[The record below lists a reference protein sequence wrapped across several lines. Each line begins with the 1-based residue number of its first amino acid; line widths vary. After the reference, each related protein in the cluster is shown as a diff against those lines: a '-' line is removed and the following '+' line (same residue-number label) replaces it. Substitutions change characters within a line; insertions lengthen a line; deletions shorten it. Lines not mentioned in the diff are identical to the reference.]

1 MERTGI
7 LINIP
12 VNLGLSILEISKIVM
27 YKFWY
32 DYELWCD
39 YDYKPKYC
47 KETKLYDYMDILKV
61 IKIVIEFAALRPK
74 TI

>member
-1 MERTGI
+1 MKRTGI

-12 VNLGLSILEISKIVM
+12 INLGLSISEISKIVI
-27 YKFWY
+27 YEFWY
-32 DYELWCD
+32 DYEFRCD

-47 KETKLYDYMDILKV
+47 KETKLYGYMDILKV